1 MNLFRLPTIAR
12 IAAHIEGRQHEAAPA
27 PTTGPINARDDIAI
41 VGMAGRFHNAQTLA
55 AFWQRLCDGEAFIT
69 HYSREALAASVD
81 PELLDHPHYVRA
93 GGYSTISIALT
104 PISSAVRLRKRV

>member
-1 MNLFRLPTIAR
+1 
-12 IAAHIEGRQHEAAPA
+12 
-27 PTTGPINARDDIAI
+27 
-41 VGMAGRFHNAQTLA
+41 MAGRFPGAQTLA

-93 GGYSTISIALT
+93 RGILDDIDRFDADFFGCTAQEARLMDPQQRIFPNAPACFGRCELRSAALC
-104 PISSAVRLRKRV
+104 R